1 MGTFLSY
8 LISFFILWLVFTIFF
23 RLIRIV
29 PEQEAW
35 IVEQFGKYR
44 KTLGAGLHIIIPIIQ
59 KVAYKHTLKEQVIDV
74 SPQSCITKDNVQVT
88 VDGVLY
94 LKVVDPVKASYG
106 INNYIY
112 ASIQL
117 SQTTMRSEIGKI
129 ELDNTFSERD
139 TINNN
144 IVKAVDVAS
153 DPWGVKVTRYEIKDI
168 TPPLSVLESM
178 EQQVMAEREK
188 RAQILESEGERE
200 ANINTA
206 KGEKQSAINTSE
218 GEKIAR
224 INKAE
229 GEAYYIRTVAEAT
242 AESLEEVSKAIAEP
256 GGKQAVKLKIAQDF
270 IAKLNTILNSSKT
283 SVMPL
288 DLSQIKAVFD
298 TASNSGLI
306 KGGK

>member
-1 MGTFLSY
+1 MGTFFSY
-8 LISFFILWLVFTIFF
+8 LLSFFVLWLVFTIFF

-35 IVEQFGKYR
+35 IIEQFGKYR
-44 KTLGAGLHIIIPIIQ
+44 KTLGAGLHIVIPIVQ
-59 KVAYKHTLKEQVIDV
+59 RVAYKHTLKEQVIDV
-74 SPQSCITKDNVQVT
+74 ARQSCITKDNVQVT

-106 INNYIY
+106 INDYIY

-117 SQTTMRSEIGKI
+117 AQTTMRSEIGKI

-168 TPPLSVLESM
+168 TPPASVLDSM

-229 GEAYYIRTVAEAT
+229 GEAYYIKTVAEAT
-242 AESLEEVSKAIAEP
+242 AESLKEVAAAIAEP

-270 IAKLNTILNSSKT
+270 ISKLDTILNTSRT

-298 TASNSGLI
+298 AATSSGLV